1 MTSTSFS
8 SDISKWFCDG
18 AARIGARCGTALYTG
33 GGAALAALALAL
45 GGCGAAGTQGDVYFG
60 EGDPAEV
67 VTPAEK
73 GAELARVELA
83 TGRVV
88 FVAEPGGGVGVA
100 ETTTLA
106 MGVAEHLVE
115 ASHATPLEV
124 FLAVSSADAVPPP
137 ALVAAHAAATANAVP
152 RRLDAPIATVVA
164 SGFYDCD
171 STNWSGWHAGAT
183 AGYEDRQAVFNTTAG
198 DILFSGV
205 INGQYQRRFDACA
218 GDNILDDMTVYIDR
232 KSSGAQVYTNILFD
246 NVHAYQRFYYT
257 SLGGSYPDWRMR
269 IQRPSSGTNKSYGA
283 GGAWSSTGIIL
294 GQ

>member
-1 MTSTSFS
+1 MMLTSLWSEVPE
-8 SDISKWFCDG
+8 WFYDRV
-18 AARIGARCGTALYTG
+18 ARAGARCGTALYARG
-33 GGAALAALALAL
+33 GTVLVALALAL
-45 GGCGAAGTQGDVYFG
+45 GGCTAANTQDDIYFG

-67 VTPAEK
+67 VTPADR
-73 GAELARVELA
+73 GAELARFELA

-88 FVAEPGGGVGVA
+88 LVAEPGGGVGVA

-106 MGVAEHLVE
+106 MGVAEHLIE

-124 FLAVSSADAVPPP
+124 FLALSSADAVPPP
-137 ALVAAHAAATANAVP
+137 ALVTAHATVTANAEP
-152 RRLDAPIATVVA
+152 RRLEAPIATVIA

-171 STNWSGWHAGAT
+171 ATNWNAWHAGAT
-183 AGYEDRQAVFNTTAG
+183 ASYEDRQAVFNTTSG

-232 KSSGAQVYTNILFD
+232 KSSGALLYTNILFD
-246 NVHAYQRFYYT
+246 DVHAYQRFYYT
-257 SLGGSYPDWRMR
+257 SIGGAYPDWRMR
-269 IQRPSSGTNKSYGA
+269 IQRPSSGTPKSYGA